1 MIVTDK
7 DGKETVVDL
16 KNGVENAVL
25 QIFKSQAPYRSGTL
39 KGQIRIV
46 TDETGFEI
54 ISDIYYMPYTEEKW
68 GYHKGWKKTLVNPN
82 QGWFKEAF
90 EMSLRFLASVYGK
103 EFTRES

>member
-25 QIFKSQAPYRSGTL
+25 QIFKSQAPYKKGIL
-39 KGQIRIV
+39 KASIKKI
-46 TDETGFEI
+46 TDEVGFEI
-54 ISDIYYMPYTEEKW
+54 VITLYYMKYTEEKW
-68 GYHKGWKKTLVNPN
+68 GYHKGWKKTLINPN

>member
-1 MIVTDK
+1 MIVENSN
-7 DGKETVVDL
+7 GKKTVVDL

-25 QIFKSQAPYRSGTL
+25 QIFKSQAPYKSGTL
-39 KGQIRIV
+39 KGQIKLI